1 MIDHI
6 PVIMTPPLTSEKWYL
21 YLDGLNIEVRP
32 IQKIVGP

>member
-6 PVIMTPPLTSEKWYL
+6 PVILTPHLTSEIWSL